1 MFRLAATQS
10 ERLELLRGR
19 KSSPT
24 RAELKEKL
32 AHREKYYSRSPG
44 SFGRAV
50 GHGIAAE
57 YGWSKAAS
65 GQWEFMGGRRG
76 WATDV
81 SKFRQAWGGATT
93 KKGMAKAAGAGLG
106 RAGLR
111 VLPGVSYLFAGHS
124 IKEGYSEGGL
134 GGAAGAALEWGAMS
148 VGFSAAFSGIAR
160 TFKGSGTLARVG
172 HTQGMVAAK
181 AARDSQKAGAFARG
195 AAGTVGYGSKMAPAL
210 IRATLMVGRSI
221 AARSLALLP
230 VMAPIGHVSAAA
242 GRASRDI
249 DAGHRSLGINTSS
262 SLAAFSTKGAYT
274 SRQMSV
280 QAIQRSHL
288 NARSALGNEAQYM
301 HRRGF

>member
-57 YGWSKAAS
+57 YGWSKAVS
-65 GQWEFMGGRRG
+65 GQWEFMGGKRG
-76 WATDV
+76 WATDI

-93 KKGMAKAAGAGLG
+93 KKGMAIAARAGLR

-172 HTQGMVAAK
+172 HTQGMAA
-181 AARDSQKAGAFARG
+181 ARG
-195 AAGTVGYGSKMAPAL
+195 AMSVNAGAGWNASAATLGYGSKMAPAL